1 MTISKQLTI
10 LKENWLIIAL
20 VAIAALMIAGGMNI
34 FSSSI
39 SSISMPESYAGAY
52 YEQSMQK
59 GVAYDRQSI
68 YPIYPPSYGN
78 SDFAPEVKD
87 RKIAKTA
94 SMSTEVQ
101 RGSFAEA
108 ESKINNIVESSD
120 SFLLN
125 QNSNS
130 NGVGLGRYRYGT
142 YTIKVESGKYDS
154 VISQLKDVGEVKS
167 FNENAEDITGQITNL
182 EDEIKL
188 VKDKLKRYQAILD
201 SATIVSDKTN
211 LIAQITSE
219 ERTLKY
225 LEDALQNSGLRVSYS
240 TITVSLTEKQSGY
253 ANIGLIKLSALA
265 RTLVN
270 SLNTLFNFA
279 AGLLP
284 WVVLAV
290 VGRLIWK
297 RFGKK
302 RVAGR
307 K

>member
-1 MTISKQLTI
+1 MTISEQLTR

-52 YEQSMQK
+52 YDQSMQK
-59 GVAYDRQSI
+59 GMAYDRAGI
-68 YPIYPPSYGN
+68 YPIYPPTYGN
-78 SDFAPEVKD
+78 SDFAPEVKE
-87 RKIAKTA
+87 RKITKTA
-94 SMSTEVQ
+94 SMSTEVPH
-101 RGSFAEA
+101 GSFAEA

-130 NGVGLGRYRYGT
+130 NGVGLGKYRYGT

-167 FNENAEDITGQITNL
+167 FNENAEDITGQFTNL
-182 EDEIKL
+182 EDEIKFE
-188 VKDKLKRYQAILD
+188 KDRLKKYNALFD
-201 SATIVSDKTN
+201 SATSVSDKTN

-240 TITVSLTEKQSGY
+240 TITMSLTEKQSGY

-284 WVVLAV
+284 WAVVAV
-290 VGRLIWK
+290 VGRFLWK